1 MLKMSQYIKNVKE
14 VPEDDGLHIGTRRF
28 TSRLMV
34 GTGKYRSSSEAV
46 AAVAASGAE
55 IVTVALRRINLA
67 DKGEGAI
74 TRILPQERYT
84 YLPNTAGCYTA
95 EEAVRTLHLAQE
107 LGDYKLVKLE
117 VIGDKTT
124 LYPDVVETVKA
135 AERLVKDGFEVMA
148 YTSDDPLIA
157 KRLEEI
163 GCVAVMPLGSP
174 IGSGRGIANPY
185 NIRTIVERATIPVIL
200 DAGIGTAS
208 HAAQAM
214 ELGCDAVL
222 MNTAIAEARDAV
234 RMAHAMKW
242 AVIAGREAY
251 LAGRM
256 NERAVASASS
266 PEKGILKS

>member
-1 MLKMSQYIKNVKE
+1 MTVLYVPLML
-14 VPEDDGLHIGTRRF
+14 DDSLSIGTRRF
-28 TSRLMV
+28 ASRLLV
-34 GTGKYRSSSEAV
+34 GTGKYRSPAEAS

-67 DKGEGAI
+67 EKGEGAI
-74 TRILPQERYT
+74 TRILPPERYT

-95 EEAVRTLHLAQE
+95 EEAVRTLRLAQE
-107 LGDYKLVKLE
+107 LGEYRLVKLE

-124 LYPDVVETVKA
+124 LYPDVVETLRA
-135 AERLVKDGFEVMA
+135 AEMLVKEGFEVMA

-157 KRLEEI
+157 KELEMR

-185 NIRTIVERATIPVIL
+185 NIRTIVERASVPVIL

-208 HAAQAM
+208 HAVQAM
-214 ELGCDAVL
+214 ELGCAAVL
-222 MNTAIAEARDAV
+222 MNTAIAEAGDAV
-234 RMAHAMKW
+234 RMARAMKA
-242 AVIAGREAY
+242 AVQAGRDAY

-256 NERAVASASS
+256 GERAGASASS
-266 PEKGILKS
+266 PETQLVGT